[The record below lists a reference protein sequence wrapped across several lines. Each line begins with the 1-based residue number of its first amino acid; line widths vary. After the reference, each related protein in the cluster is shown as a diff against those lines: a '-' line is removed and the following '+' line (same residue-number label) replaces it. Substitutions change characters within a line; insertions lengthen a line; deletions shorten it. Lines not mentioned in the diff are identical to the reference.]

1 MRATVRI
8 VLEALN
14 LARDAILIALEIDN
28 AVTLFVSAALM
39 TNRDTTVVIAT
50 TLRRLLVEKRR
61 MRFALVQLPADV
73 GLALCRDMIF

>member
-61 MRFALVQLPADV
+61 MRFALVQPADV

>member
-61 MRFALVQLPADV
+61 ADV